1 MRSLFQAVAE
11 NRLQL
16 DCESHEFRSDDE
28 VVVLTAKE
36 RRDQVSRQKPARFET
51 RGTFAFFGLAAA
63 LLLSVIGFIASS
75 QTELW
80 PGFRNKS
87 HVTVNIAATSMFS
100 EAEELT
106 KEKKPIAPFE
116 VRLLKAVSDET
127 SATTFF
133 TEILMHDGTVSYRH
147 KNGLLVTA
155 KKGNYVK
162 SSPPVPGAAQ
172 FFGKRTNEDGT
183 ISLMVHGGSWLTALP
198 SGEIVADGV
207 KITAWQKFTPK
218 QGDNGAMALRTVHG
232 KYIGVNQT
240 LSREFAVGNK
250 LMKDSRFGFQAT
262 PARAL
267 MKDSGIGFQATPT
280 RAVSIIIMA
289 QASSIGSREK
299 FTMIK
304 NMADDTVSFKTKY
317 GTFLTSPMDGLV
329 SGDSTIPC
337 GREAFTLILKHSMVS
352 LRTFDGWYI
361 TAHRRGF
368 LVGDAEQPGL
378 HESFNMQSN
387 DDGTVS
393 FKSYHGKYFRATN
406 VPVEPNVPLEPEGG
420 DWALAV

>member
-207 KITAWQKFTPK
+207 KITAWQKFAPK
-218 QGDNGAMALRTVHG
+218 KGESGSVALRTVHG
-232 KYIGVNQT
+232 KYIGINQT
-240 LSREFAVGNK
+240 LSQEFAAIGNK
-250 LMKDSRFGFQAT
+250 LMKGSRFGFQAT
-262 PARAL
+262 P
-267 MKDSGIGFQATPT
+267 KDSGFGFQATPT

-304 NMADDTVSFKTKY
+304 NIADNTVGFKTNY

-337 GREAFTLILKHSMVS
+337 GREAFTLILKHGKVS

-361 TAHRRGF
+361 TVHKRGF
-368 LVGDAEQPGL
+368 LVGDAEQIGL
-378 HESFNMQSN
+378 HESFYMESSA
-387 DDGTVS
+387 DGTVS
-393 FKSYHGKYFRATN
+393 FRSYHGKYFRATN
-406 VPVEPNVPLEPEGG
+406 VPLAPKGG
-420 DWALAV
+420 DWAFAV